1 MGGCVDATVSYGDPA
16 NVLLPA
22 DNCCQWRSSRRFVF
36 FVFLTNVFFFFFNV
50 ISDILCFH
58 SPADFTPLIV
68 PAATLGAI
76 GYGYMWYKVSLI
88 RVPKV
93 FLQ

>member
-1 MGGCVDATVSYGDPA
+1 MQRLAMEIRQMS
-16 NVLLPA
+16 
-22 DNCCQWRSSRRFVF
+22 SSRQITVVNGGAQGGLFF